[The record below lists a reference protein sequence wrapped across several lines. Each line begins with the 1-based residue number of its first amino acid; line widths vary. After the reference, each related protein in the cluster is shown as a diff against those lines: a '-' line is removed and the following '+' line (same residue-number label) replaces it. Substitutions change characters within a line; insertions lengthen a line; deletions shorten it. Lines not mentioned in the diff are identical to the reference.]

1 MHIVRLALTVF
12 VAFSLVGCGSTSTV
26 KLSQKF
32 AVKAPEVIDFKFQDE
47 RSAENRSTRV
57 DENVTGVNK
66 FFGDDTL
73 SPDAPTLLKAWLHNN
88 MAADLKGRQVTLNEF
103 VVNIYDPAV
112 TLSEPGLAAAG
123 GGVFGALLIRGIESS
138 RSDKIVYVRI
148 KGKVDNEEFSVV
160 GTNKYQGRVS
170 DENVQTTLVET
181 LDKAVTDV
189 RRAAAANGAAPGK
202 AAS

>member
-1 MHIVRLALTVF
+1 MHLVRLALPVCLALF
-12 VAFSLVGCGSTSTV
+12 LVACGSTSAV
-26 KLSQKF
+26 KLSPKL
-32 AVKAPEVIDFKFQDE
+32 AVKAPEAIGFKFQDE

-57 DENVTGVNK
+57 DEGVTGVNK
-66 FFGDDTL
+66 YFGDDTL

-88 MAADLKGRQVTLNEF
+88 MAAELNGRQVTLNEF

-123 GGVFGALLIRGIESS
+123 GGVFAALLIRGIESA
-138 RSDKIVYVRI
+138 RSDKLVYVRI
-148 KGKVDNEEFSVV
+148 KGKVDNEAFSVV
-160 GTNKYQGRVS
+160 GTSKYQGRVS

-189 RRAAAANGAAPGK
+189 RRAAAVK
-202 AAS
+202 